1 MNAQIANW
9 LEWLKFY
16 TDKSA
21 KGLTEFETVKLDVS
35 DLTAEEL
42 KDIAINY
49 DFKLLH
55 TTSQTGCD
63 CYETNSA
70 IVYEVMR
77 EESEHVEYKE
87 NCRNSYLYWANKLNE
102 VLTKEPEYKEEVIS
116 YLECYNLYYP
126 ELDLGRINKY

>member
-42 KDIAINY
+42 KDVAINY

-55 TTSQTGCD
+55 TTTQTVCD
-63 CYETNSA
+63 CYETNST